1 MSCRGKSRIPEI
13 ALVDDLEK
21 CEKEVIEALLAIPD
35 GGACRIVINS
45 GGGSVYAGLGI
56 ATLIQSKRLEATAVV
71 LADCSSSAVLVFA
84 ACPIRQVAP
93 HASLLF
99 HPMQWSSEERSRL
112 SGATGWAREFKRID
126 EVCADWICARLGLKP
141 ALYKKWVHR
150 EIYVTARQLVEMG
163 IAEYIPGLS
172 APETREPARPRRR
185 DKSRIAPGE
194 RRARILP
201 AARRGRARR

>member
-1 MSCRGKSRIPEI
+1 MSARTKSRIPEI
-13 ALVDDLEK
+13 AIVDDLEK
-21 CEKEVIEALLAIPD
+21 CEKEVLEALLAIPD

-56 ATLIQSKRLEATAVV
+56 ATLIRLKRLEATAVV

-126 EVCADWICARLGLKP
+126 EVCAEWICSNLELSP
-141 ALYKKWVHR
+141 LVYKKWVNR
-150 EIYVTARQLVEMG
+150 EIYVTAGQLVGMG
-163 IAEYIPGLS
+163 LATYIPGIP
-172 APETREPARPRRR
+172 APDSEENQPSRRR
-185 DKSRIAPGE
+185 RKSQETPRV

-201 AARRGRARR
+201 AARRGRTRR

>member
-1 MSCRGKSRIPEI
+1 MSVRTKSRMPEI

-21 CEKEVIEALLAIPD
+21 CEKEVLDALLAIPD

-56 ATLIQSKRLEATAVV
+56 ATLIRLKRLEATAVV

-126 EVCADWICARLGLKP
+126 EVCSDWICSNLGLSQ
-141 ALYKKWVHR
+141 ALYKRWVSR
-150 EIYVTARQLVEMG
+150 ELYVTAKQLVEMG
-163 IAEYIPGLS
+163 VATYIPGLP
-172 APETREPARPRRR
+172 APEVQEDRPTRRR
-185 DKSRIAPGE
+185 RKAHESPRE

-201 AARRGRARR
+201 AARRGRTRR